1 MIRIV
6 LHGCNGTMGK
16 VITRLSEK
24 DEDLQIVAGIDVEG
38 NAKYDYPVFTMPEK
52 CDMEADVVID
62 FSVARAVDALLD
74 WCAER
79 RLPLV
84 LCTTGLSGQQLE

>member
-38 NAKYDYPVFTMPEK
+38 NAKYDYPVFIILGVSLIIFKSSGLNNTMF
-52 CDMEADVVID
+52 I
-62 FSVARAVDALLD
+62 LD
-74 WCAER
+74 I
-79 RLPLV
+79 
-84 LCTTGLSGQQLE
+84 